1 MCGGLIVS
9 LRQPASIQPHWA
21 IRWSKYGPPMYPG
34 SRSTLLVVTTK
45 EDPTATEDGTR
56 WNCQWLGNPPT
67 ILPHFLSSAFLISCA
82 QRRDSCFLLLF
93 FWRVSSYIHP
103 KAPIFFFFL
112 LSFRG
117 LTSGCWTKDTERQPR
132 GNGHCVTNPIRSN
145 KKTST
150 IFYRH
155 DLKIVDETLVG
166 RLTKRKRRKK
176 RNAIIP

>member
-103 KAPIFFFFL
+103 KAPIFFFFFTFVPGTHIRML
-112 LSFRG
+112 NKRYRK
-117 LTSGCWTKDTERQPR
+117 TTKMQWALCNQP
-132 GNGHCVTNPIRSN
+132 NS
-145 KKTST
+145 
-150 IFYRH
+150 
-155 DLKIVDETLVG
+155 LQ
-166 RLTKRKRRKK
+166 
-176 RNAIIP
+176 